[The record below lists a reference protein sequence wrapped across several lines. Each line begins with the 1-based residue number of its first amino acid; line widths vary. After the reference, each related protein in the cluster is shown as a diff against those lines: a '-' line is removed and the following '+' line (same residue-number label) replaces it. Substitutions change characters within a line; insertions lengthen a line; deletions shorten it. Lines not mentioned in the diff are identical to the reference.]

1 MRESDFFNNGWCR
14 FPYSE
19 ALAEWVASALPAA
32 RACVDDP
39 RHRQWWRCGDTW
51 FVGVHALDNDSY
63 GALAGGPA
71 LAGPAV
77 NFVKDALMPDG
88 GWDRA
93 QVSVCYPGYPQ
104 PMAGES
110 AAAFRYRREKAAA
123 HVDGIV
129 PEGPGRCRHL
139 RHHHAFILGLPMV
152 EASPDASPFTV
163 WEGSHELVRDAL
175 RDRLG
180 GLPSEEWGDE
190 DITDVYQAARRH
202 VFDVCRPVEIS
213 ARPGEAYLVHRLALH
228 GIAPWGKQAVA
239 GRDGRMICYFRP
251 EFGSAANWLSER

>member
-1 MRESDFFNNGWCR
+1 MRKSDFFANGWCR

-32 RACVDDP
+32 RTCVDDP

-51 FVGVHALDNDSY
+51 FVGVHALDNDRN
-63 GALAGGPA
+63 GGLAGVPALTGPA
-71 LAGPAV
+71 AD
-77 NFVKDALMPDG
+77 FVEDTLKPDS

-104 PMAGES
+104 PMASES
-110 AAAFRYRREKAAA
+110 AAAFRYRRDKAAA

-129 PEGPGRCRHL
+129 PEGPGRRRHL

-163 WEGSHELVRDAL
+163 WEGSHELVRNAL
-175 RDRLG
+175 RDRLDEVPPG
-180 GLPSEEWGDE
+180 EWGDE
-190 DITDVYQAARRH
+190 DITDAYQAARRRI
-202 VFDVCRPVEIS
+202 FDACRRVEVS

-228 GIAPWGKQAVA
+228 GIAPWGEHAVA
-239 GRDGRMICYFRP
+239 GEDGRMICYFRP
-251 EFGSAANWLSER
+251 ELDQAERWLADR

>member
-1 MRESDFFNNGWCR
+1 MYC
-14 FPYSE
+14 
-19 ALAEWVASALPAA
+19 
-32 RACVDDP
+32 
-39 RHRQWWRCGDTW
+39 
-51 FVGVHALDNDSY
+51 
-63 GALAGGPA
+63 
-71 LAGPAV
+71 
-77 NFVKDALMPDG
+77 
-88 GWDRA
+88 
-93 QVSVCYPGYPQ
+93 
-104 PMAGES
+104 MAGES

-163 WEGSHELVRDAL
+163 WEGSHEVVRDAL

-180 GLPSEEWGDE
+180 GVPTEQWGDE
-190 DITDVYQAARRH
+190 DITDAYQAARRRI
-202 VFDVCRPVEIS
+202 FAACRPVEIS